1 MSDRH
6 AREIAKSHSKHPS
19 YLRFWG
25 KQRGAIEGGSSWHA
39 AAYHCLDV
47 AASARALLEANDL
60 LRRQLAE
67 LLAIPDQQVV
77 DLLTFWM
84 ALHDVGKFS
93 APFSAQIEDLW
104 LPEMGER
111 ATVPDT
117 PRHGEAG
124 FLLWDKVVAADI
136 AAWFPDGR
144 RLVPLARAI
153 FGHHGKPVAERL
165 PATVTHVYRPF
176 GLQAARDFVR
186 DAGTLL
192 LSAPIHLERER
203 LVRASFAVAGVAV
216 MADWVGS
223 SAAFTYHNEPMLLTT
238 YWNSCALETAR
249 SAVREFGLVP
259 CRTAPERSLV
269 KLMGDER
276 FNDLTPMQRWASN
289 ASLNNAP
296 TLYIVEDTTGA
307 GKTETALIL
316 AHRLIASGRASG
328 AYFALPAMATA
339 NALYG
344 RLAKAY
350 LNLFAEGLRPSLV
363 LAHAARDLD
372 RRFTE
377 GLFYVS
383 DPPSG
388 AEAQCSAWIADN
400 RRRSFLAQLGVGTV
414 DQALLAVLPSRFQSV
429 RLAGLMQR
437 VLIIDEAHAYDAYM
451 GQEIE
456 HLLRAHAQLGGSA
469 IVLSATLP
477 QETRKRL
484 IVAYGGRVEEASNEY
499 PLATWATP
507 SAPVVQTPIDPR
519 QMNVRQVPVR
529 LVQTVEEGDALALD
543 AARQGQAVL
552 RIRNTVGDAVETY
565 DQLSR
570 QHHRVELFHARYA
583 QIDRQQREREVLA
596 RYGLKSGPQQRLGW
610 LLVATQV
617 VEQSLDLDFDLI
629 VSDIAPVDLLI
640 QRAGRLWR
648 HTRPDRVPTARRQL
662 VVVTPDPVADPTT
675 GWLPSAF
682 ARTARVYQ
690 DVTSLWLTARA
701 LANAGMI
708 DAPSGLR
715 PLIEAVY
722 GGAARSNLPKGIVI
736 ASNVAKQRA
745 DVDRGMA
752 TGRLLPLQNGYA
764 PAQMW
769 EDDDAAQ
776 TRLSE
781 PTRTW
786 RLASAVNGRVLPWA
800 SLWTDE
806 RDYRRLWALSQV
818 AVLTYQLD
826 EPQPAGDDQDLVDAE
841 LARWKPW
848 EREQYRLLLLRQS
861 GTGVWIGSAQSKA
874 RNGAP
879 VNRGVRYTR
888 QIGLQW

>member
-1 MSDRH
+1 MTVT
-6 AREIAKSHSKHPS
+6 AIREIGEIHCKHPN

-25 KQRGAIEGGSSWHA
+25 KQRGAIEGGANWHA
-39 AAYHCLDV
+39 VAYHCLDV

-60 LRRQLAE
+60 LRRQLSAQ
-67 LLAIPDQQVV
+67 LAIPDRQVV

-93 APFSAQIEDLW
+93 APFSAQIKELW

-136 AAWFPDGR
+136 STWFPDGR

-165 PATVTHVYRPF
+165 PTTVMHVYRRF
-176 GLQAARDFVR
+176 GLEAARDFVR

-192 LSAPIHLERER
+192 LSAPIRLEQER
-203 LVRASFAVAGVAV
+203 LVRTSFAVAGVAV

-223 SAAFTYHNEPMLLTT
+223 SAAFTYRNEPMPLTT
-238 YWNSCALETAR
+238 YWNSFALETAR
-249 SAVREFGLVP
+249 WAVREFGLLP
-259 CRTAPERSLV
+259 CTSAPEQRLV
-269 KLMGDER
+269 QLMGDER
-276 FNDLTPMQRWASN
+276 FRDLTPMQRWASQV
-289 ASLNNAP
+289 ALTTGP
-296 TLYIVEDTTGA
+296 TLYIIEDTTGA

-316 AHRLIASGRASG
+316 AHRLIASGCASG
-328 AYFALPAMATA
+328 AYFALPTMATA
-339 NALYG
+339 NALYA
-344 RLAKAY
+344 RLAEAY
-350 LNLFAEGLRPSLV
+350 LNLFAEGSRPSLV

-372 RRFTE
+372 QRFTE
-377 GLFYVS
+377 GLFYES

-414 DQALLAVLPSRFQSV
+414 DQALLAVLPSRFQSI

-484 IVAYGGRVEEASNEY
+484 TAAYGGRAEEASSDY

-507 SAPVVQTPIDPR
+507 SAPIVQTAINSRP
-519 QMNVRQVPVR
+519 MNVRQVPVR
-529 LVQTVEEGDALALD
+529 LVHTVHEGDALALD

-552 RIRNTVGDAVETY
+552 RIRNTVGDTVETY
-565 DQLSR
+565 EQLSR
-570 QHHRVELFHARYA
+570 QHNRVELFHARYA

-596 RYGLKSGPQQRLGW
+596 RYGLKSGPEQRFGW

-648 HTRPDRVPTARRQL
+648 HTRPDRALSARRQL
-662 VVVTPDPVADPTT
+662 IVVTPDPVADPTAR
-675 GWLPSAF
+675 WLPSAF
-682 ARTARVYQ
+682 RRTARVYQ

-701 LANAGMI
+701 LAAVSMI

-722 GGAARSNLPKGIVI
+722 GGAARSNLPKGIVM
-736 ASNVAKQRA
+736 ASNTAKQMA
-745 DVDRGMA
+745 DIDRGMA
-752 TGRLLPLQNGYA
+752 IGRLLPLQNGYA

-769 EDDDAAQ
+769 EDDESAQ
-776 TRLSE
+776 TRLSD
-781 PTRTW
+781 PTRTC
-786 RLASAVNGRVLPWA
+786 RLALVDNGRLLPWA

-806 RDYRRLWALSQV
+806 RELRRLWALSQV
-818 AVLTYQLD
+818 VVRIDQFD
-826 EPQPAGDDQDLVDAE
+826 EAQVAGDQKRILDTE
-841 LARWKPW
+841 MARWKPW
-848 EREQYRLLLLRQS
+848 ERDQYKLLLLGQS
-861 GTGVWIGSAQSKA
+861 SPGMWVGTVRSTRAS
-874 RNGAP
+874 AP
-879 VNRGVRYTR
+879 VNRNVRYTR
-888 QIGLQW
+888 ETGLRVI